1 MFKTTDDCGVVLKY
15 LPDESIYVVNGEQF
29 NMKLTYKEDI
39 FLLDK
44 LFQLRSIRNQP
55 TLLEKSEM
63 EELQGKVVVVL
74 GVRMVS
80 DKIFVKFVGNIKRR
94 CMYTVVL
101 QEWMCRIVKV

>member
-1 MFKTTDDCGVVLKY
+1 
-15 LPDESIYVVNGEQF
+15 
-29 NMKLTYKEDI
+29 MKLTYKEDI